1 MRHATFAQWSS
12 GDSFV
17 HALDPRVKLVSLACF
32 VVALALVPHPSP
44 IQLGAC
50 LLLLLIVVFLARLP
64 AFRIFQISLFSVP
77 FVGFFAVVLYLSGD
91 AQRAWAVLAKSYL
104 SAFSVLVV
112 TASTPLAR
120 LVAAGHYF
128 RMPEL
133 LLQVTQLIYRYFFV
147 VSRQAHGMQT
157 AFRSRAGRPGIRAL
171 HASSGMIAVLF
182 GRSYN
187 KAAMVHQAMLGRCF
201 SGKFPA
207 PSFSGLRVP
216 DFAVMAGSVLFAW
229 GLHLI

>member
-1 MRHATFAQWSS
+1 
-12 GDSFV
+12 
-17 HALDPRVKLVSLACF
+17 
-32 VVALALVPHPSP
+32 
-44 IQLGAC
+44 
-50 LLLLLIVVFLARLP
+50 LLLLTVVRLAQLP
-64 AFRIFQISLFSVP
+64 ALRIFQLSLFSVP
-77 FVGFFAVVLYLSGD
+77 FVGFFALILYFSGD
-91 AQRAWAVLAKSYL
+91 APRAWAVLAKSYL
-104 SAFSVLVV
+104 SAFSVLVI

-147 VSRQAHGMQT
+147 VNRQAHGMQT
-157 AFRSRAGRPGIRAL
+157 AFRSRAGRPGMRAL
-171 HASSGMIAVLF
+171 RASSGMVAVLF

-201 SGKFPA
+201 TGEFPA
-207 PSFSGLRVP
+207 PSFSGLRLS
-216 DFAVMAGSVLFAW
+216 DFMVLAGSFLFAW